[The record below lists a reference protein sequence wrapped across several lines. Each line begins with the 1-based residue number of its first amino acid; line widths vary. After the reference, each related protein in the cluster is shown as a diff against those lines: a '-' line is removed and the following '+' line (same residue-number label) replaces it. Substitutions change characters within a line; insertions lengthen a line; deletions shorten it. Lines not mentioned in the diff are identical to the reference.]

1 VRYGIE
7 MEEYRTPG
15 QLIESL
21 LSERGWSQ
29 RTLSIVLEKGETSI
43 NKIIAGKQP
52 VDAEMAL
59 LLEEI
64 FSVEAEKFLTLQRDY
79 DLKLARVSARPD
91 PKRAT
96 RAFLFGGLPIADM
109 AKRGWITVNDLKNL
123 NEVEGQIS
131 KFFGVNR
138 PEDIEF
144 LPHAARK
151 TETASPATPSQMAWL
166 YRVKALASEM
176 LVPRYFSKNLDSVFD
191 QLKLLMASPE
201 NVRKVPRILMDA
213 GIRFLLVET
222 LPSAKIDGVCFWLN
236 DHSPVIAMSI
246 RHDRNDN
253 FWFVLRHELE
263 HVRREHGKTTV
274 ILDDLDGERGG
285 TGENLSVEEQQA
297 NDAAAQFCVP
307 PQHMDAFIERKAPFF
322 SERDL
327 IGFARSINVHP
338 GIVAGQLQ
346 RKTGRY
352 ERFRQHLVKV
362 RNFILPTVLSDG
374 WGDIAPLD
382 Q

>member
-1 VRYGIE
+1 
-7 MEEYRTPG
+7 MEDYRTPG
-15 QLIESL
+15 QLIEAL
-21 LSERGWSQ
+21 LSEKRWSQ
-29 RTLSIVLEKGETSI
+29 RTLSIVLERGETSI
-43 NKIIAGKQP
+43 NKMIAGKQP
-52 VDAEMAL
+52 VDAETAI
-59 LLEEI
+59 LLEEV
-64 FSVEAEKFLTLQRDY
+64 FGVEAEKFLSLQREY
-79 DLKLARVSARPD
+79 DLKLARVAVRPD

-109 AKRGWITVNDLKNL
+109 AKRGWITVSDLKNL
-123 NEVEGQIS
+123 DEVEAAIS

-138 PEDIEF
+138 AEDIEF

-151 TETASPATPSQMAWL
+151 TETMVPATPSQLAWL
-166 YRVKALASEM
+166 YRVKSLAAEM
-176 LVPRYFSKNLDSVFD
+176 LVPKYSSKNLDVVFD
-191 QLKLLMASPE
+191 QLRPLLISPE
-201 NVRKVPRILMDA
+201 NVRKVPRILMEA
-213 GIRFLLVET
+213 GIRYLLVET

-236 DHSPVIAMSI
+236 DHAPVIAMSA

-263 HVRREHGKTTV
+263 HVRREHGKTVV
-274 ILDDLDGERGG
+274 ILDDLDGEKGG
-285 TGENLSVEEQQA
+285 TASDLPIEEQQA
-297 NDAAAQFCVP
+297 NEAAAQFCVP
-307 PQHMDAFIERKAPFF
+307 PKYMDAFIERKAPFF

-346 RKTGRY
+346 HKTGRY

-362 RNFILPTVLSDG
+362 RSFILPTVLSDG
-374 WGDIAPLD
+374 WGDAAPLD

>member
-1 VRYGIE
+1 
-7 MEEYRTPG
+7 MEDYRTPG
-15 QLIESL
+15 QLIEAL
-21 LSERGWSQ
+21 LSEKGWSK
-29 RTLSIVLEKGETSI
+29 RTLAIVLEKGETTI
-43 NKIIAGKQP
+43 NKMISGKQP

-59 LLEEI
+59 LLEEV
-64 FSVEAEKFLTLQRDY
+64 FGVDAGKFLTLQREF
-79 DLKLARVSARPD
+79 DLKLARIAARPD

-96 RAFLFGGLPIADM
+96 RAFLFGGLPVADM
-109 AKRGWITVNDLKNL
+109 AKRGWITVSDLKNL
-123 NEVEGQIS
+123 DEVETAIA

-138 PEDIEF
+138 AEDIEF

-151 TETASPATPSQMAWL
+151 TETTAPATPSQLAWL
-166 YRVKALASEM
+166 YRVKSLASEM
-176 LVPRYFSKNLDSVFD
+176 LVPKFSPKNLDLAIN
-191 QLKLLMASPE
+191 QLKTLLISPE
-201 NVRKVPRILMDA
+201 NVRKVPRILMEA
-213 GIRFLLVET
+213 GVRYLLVET

-236 DHSPVIAMSI
+236 DRAPVIAMSA

-263 HVRREHGKTTV
+263 HVRREHGKAAV
-274 ILDDLDGERGG
+274 IFDDLDGDNSG
-285 TGENLSVEEQQA
+285 NNKDLPIEEQQA
-297 NDAAAQFCVP
+297 NDAAAEFCVP
-307 PQHMDAFIERKAPFF
+307 QRHMDAFIERKAPFF

-346 RKTGRY
+346 HKTGRY

-362 RNFILPTVLSDG
+362 RNFILPTAMSDG

>member
-1 VRYGIE
+1 
-7 MEEYRTPG
+7 MEDYRTPG
-15 QLIESL
+15 QLIEAL

-43 NKIIAGKQP
+43 NKMIAGKQP
-52 VDAEMAL
+52 VDAETAL
-59 LLEEI
+59 LLEEV
-64 FSVEAEKFLTLQRDY
+64 FGVDASKFLALQREY
-79 DLKLARVSARPD
+79 DLNLARVTVRPD

-109 AKRGWITVNDLKNL
+109 AKRGWIIVNDSKNFD
-123 NEVEGQIS
+123 EVEAAVS
-131 KFFGVNR
+131 RFFGVNR
-138 PEDIEF
+138 VADIEF

-151 TETASPATPSQMAWL
+151 TETSSPATPSQLAWL
-166 YRVKALASEM
+166 YRVKSLAAEM
-176 LVPRYFSKNLDSVFD
+176 LVPRYSAKNLEIALGK
-191 QLKLLMASPE
+191 LKPLMVSPE
-201 NVRKVPRILMDA
+201 NVRQVPKILTEA
-213 GIRFLLVET
+213 GIRYLLVET

-236 DHSPVIAMSI
+236 DHAPVIAMSA

-263 HVRREHGKTTV
+263 HVRREHGKTAV
-274 ILDDLDGERGG
+274 IFDDLDGEKSA
-285 TGENLSVEEQQA
+285 TGSGVPLEEQQA
-297 NDAAAQFCVP
+297 NDAATEFCVP
-307 PQHMDAFIERKAPFF
+307 QKYMDAFVERKAPFF

-327 IGFARSINVHP
+327 IGFARSLNVHP

-346 RKTGRY
+346 HKTGRY
-352 ERFRQHLVKV
+352 ERFRQHLTKV
-362 RNFILPTVLSDG
+362 RSFILPTVLSDG